1 MDIERT
7 IEGGSG
13 MNEIIRAM
21 EERRSVRKFKP
32 DMVPKEMIEQIV
44 CSKRNGKAGGD
55 CGCCHEE
62 GTS

>member
-32 DMVPKEMIEQIV
+32 DMVPKEMIEQIY
-44 CSKRNGKAGGD
+44 RDNAGKAQSQGKY
-55 CGCCHEE
+55 
-62 GTS
+62 